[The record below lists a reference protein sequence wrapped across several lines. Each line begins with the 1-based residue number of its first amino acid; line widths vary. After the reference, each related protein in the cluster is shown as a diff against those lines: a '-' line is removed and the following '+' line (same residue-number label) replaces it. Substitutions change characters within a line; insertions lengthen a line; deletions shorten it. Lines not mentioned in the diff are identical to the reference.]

1 MAATIRVV
9 ADGFDLYRLATPGS
23 VKIAPQVIDAKSTG
37 RTAST
42 AEMHREIVGDKDQI
56 EMSFPSLCQADCQR
70 IVQMAYKKFVP
81 VDYISPGRGERYEV
95 YFYVKIDAP
104 SLELPKFLP
113 RTGRREPWTWDGL
126 KVTLTE
132 K

>member
-1 MAATIRVV
+1 MAKLTVEGI
-9 ADGFDLYRLATPGS
+9 DLYRLASPDS
-23 VKIAPQVIDAKSTG
+23 VKIGPEIIDAKSTG

-42 AEMHREIVGDKDQI
+42 AEMHRQIVGDKEQI
-56 EMSFPSLCQADCQR
+56 EVSFPSLGQADCQR
-70 IVQMAYKKFVP
+70 VVQLAYREFVS
-81 VDYISPGRGERYEV
+81 VDYLSPGRGERYGV
-95 YFYVKIDAP
+95 QFYIKVDKP
-104 SLELPKFLP
+104 SLGLPKYLP